1 MGEGPGLRDLA
12 ALKNAN
18 PSFSGI
24 KEIGENDEEVAEIGV
39 VAPLFWLAL
48 VGTACFP
55 PVGVA
60 GLSNC

>member
-12 ALKNAN
+12 TLKNAN

-24 KEIGENDEEVAEIGV
+24 NEVDEKVEEVAEIGV

-48 VGTACFP
+48 VETACFP